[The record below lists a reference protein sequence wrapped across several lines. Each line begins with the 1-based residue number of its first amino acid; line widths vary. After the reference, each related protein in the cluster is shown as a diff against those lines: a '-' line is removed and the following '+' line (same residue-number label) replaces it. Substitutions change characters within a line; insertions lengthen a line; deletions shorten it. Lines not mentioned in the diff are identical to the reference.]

1 MQYQVILHFTNGE
14 SQVISVVAE
23 DEQECTAVVYGKD
36 EVGLVVADKYN
47 GEGVIA
53 YTVASIE
60 YIEILED

>member
-53 YTVASIE
+53 YAVDNIE
-60 YIEILED
+60 YLEILED